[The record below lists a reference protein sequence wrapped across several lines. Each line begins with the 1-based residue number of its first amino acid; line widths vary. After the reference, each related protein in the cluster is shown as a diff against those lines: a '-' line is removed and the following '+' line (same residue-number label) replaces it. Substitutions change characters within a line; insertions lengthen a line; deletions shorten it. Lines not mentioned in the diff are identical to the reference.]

1 MADGRRYITH
11 VTANGL
17 TKIQVSEEMLYSNY
31 TALLG

>member
-1 MADGRRYITH
+1 MAEDTLHMY
-11 VTANGL
+11 VNGL